1 MFSSQVLLLESLT
14 DEERDLLKHTGY
26 GFNILKKLEMQQLVR
41 GVGNSMTSSYFDA
54 GQSSA
59 DRDRWAAH
67 NRLDGRTCRVF
78 DLTFVNIQTEAFGAS
93 QVSNTAVVL
102 SYTLL

>member
-26 GFNILKKLEMQQLVR
+26 GFNILKKLEMQQLFR
-41 GVGNSMTSSYFDA
+41 GVGNNMTESYFDA
-54 GQSSA
+54 GQHSA

-67 NRLDGRTCRVF
+67 NRLDGRTYRVF
-78 DLTFVNIQTEAFGAS
+78 NLIFVH
-93 QVSNTAVVL
+93 V
-102 SYTLL
+102 

>member
-26 GFNILKKLEMQQLVR
+26 GFNILKKLEMQQLFR
-41 GVGNSMTSSYFDA
+41 GVGNSMTESYFDA
-54 GQSSA
+54 GQPSA

-67 NRLDGRTCRVF
+67 NRLDGRTYRVF
-78 DLTFVNIQTEAFGAS
+78 NLIFVH
-93 QVSNTAVVL
+93 V
-102 SYTLL
+102 

>member
-26 GFNILKKLEMQQLVR
+26 GFNILKKLEMQQLFR
-41 GVGNSMTSSYFDA
+41 GVGNSIKTSYFDA
-54 GQSSA
+54 GQPSA

-67 NRLDGRTCRVF
+67 NRLDGRTYRVF
-78 DLTFVNIQTEAFGAS
+78 NLIFVH
-93 QVSNTAVVL
+93 V
-102 SYTLL
+102 

>member
-41 GVGNSMTSSYFDA
+41 GVGNSMTSSYFDV
-54 GQSSA
+54 GQPSA
-59 DRDRWAAH
+59 DRDRWAPD
-67 NRLDGRTCRVF
+67 NRLDGRTYRVF
-78 DLTFVNIQTEAFGAS
+78 NLTFVHI
-93 QVSNTAVVL
+93 
-102 SYTLL
+102 